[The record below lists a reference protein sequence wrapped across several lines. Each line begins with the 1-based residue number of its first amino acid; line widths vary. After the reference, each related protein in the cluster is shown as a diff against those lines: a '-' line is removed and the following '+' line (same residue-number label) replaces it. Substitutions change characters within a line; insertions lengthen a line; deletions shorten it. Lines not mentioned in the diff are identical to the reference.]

1 MMCILLS
8 VIAGLAA
15 VIAGGILIELRVIR
29 KIHQARCDYDR
40 ANDSL
45 VDATKRA
52 TTKLSEQDNIILNHL
67 VPNFSTGISAGKQY
81 PFGS

>member
-1 MMCILLS
+1 MTCILLS

-15 VIAGGILIELRVIR
+15 LIAGGIWIELRAIR
-29 KIHQARCDYDR
+29 KIHQARCDYDMT
-40 ANDSL
+40 NESL

-52 TTKLSEQDNIILNHL
+52 TIGLLEQDNIILNHL
-67 VPNFSTGISAGKQY
+67 VPKFSTGISAGKQY